1 MNCTAHRRYFVREG
15 AFGNGAA
22 RMGNARWRRLTEERT
37 GRAKSVFHFG
47 VQGSVA
53 KSTHAG
59 IPWLRFIRHAAG
71 LVAGEQ
77 LGRRALK
84 S

>member
-37 GRAKSVFHFG
+37 GRAKSVFHFD

-53 KSTHAG
+53 NPPMPGFRGYASSAM
-59 IPWLRFIRHAAG
+59 
-71 LVAGEQ
+71 
-77 LGRRALK
+77 RRASSRVSSLAAER
-84 S
+84 